1 MTQDTVMPR
10 TCRCVTIRMDSP
22 ARLKVDGARSL

>member
-10 TCRCVTIRMDSP
+10 ICRCVTIRMNSP
-22 ARLKVDGARSL
+22 ARLKVAGARRK

>member
-10 TCRCVTIRMDSP
+10 TRLCVTIRMNSP
-22 ARLKVDGARSL
+22 ARLKVSGARRP